1 MRLLSASGVLTLL
14 LVPFC
19 GRAVAAEPPHASD
32 EEVPRAN
39 PPGIRP
45 AQVIESPPPR
55 RDWEIYGVFGFG
67 TPVGIAG
74 LEGVHRFGELL
85 ELSVGLGNGISAS
98 NALQWSVMPRLRGG
112 DEGDAFTFGVGLSG
126 GEYAYETGFCL
137 GCSDGETRP
146 SATYRTFYTLWTNV
160 EIGGQHLSASGFA
173 FRYFLGLAHG
183 YEVEAGRSLAFPIPY
198 LGSATWATR
207 SE

>member
-1 MRLLSASGVLTLL
+1 LERISVRLLSASGVLTLL

-126 GEYAYETGFCL
+126 GEYAGLCI
-137 GCSDGETRP
+137 GCGKDDTTTLNP
-146 SATYRTFYTLWTNV
+146 AYYTVWANF
-160 EIGGQHLSASGFA
+160 EIGGEHLSREGFA
-173 FRYFLGLAHG
+173 FRYFLGIAQDIRASRASLPVPYVGVGFG
-183 YEVEAGRSLAFPIPY
+183 YAF
-198 LGSATWATR
+198 
-207 SE
+207 

>member
-1 MRLLSASGVLTLL
+1 LERISVRLLSASGVLTLL

-55 RDWEIYGVFGFG
+55 R
-67 TPVGIAG
+67 
-74 LEGVHRFGELL
+74 

-126 GEYAYETGFCL
+126 GEYAGLCI
-137 GCSDGETRP
+137 GCGKDDTTTLNP
-146 SATYRTFYTLWTNV
+146 AYYTVWANF
-160 EIGGQHLSASGFA
+160 EIGGEHLSREGFA
-173 FRYFLGLAHG
+173 FRYFLGIAQDIRASRASLPVPYVGVGFG
-183 YEVEAGRSLAFPIPY
+183 YAF
-198 LGSATWATR
+198 
-207 SE
+207 